1 MNRLEEKKRIHPWAG
16 VLFLAVLLIGQ
27 QVWAKVYSVQ
37 IGVFQ
42 KVQNAQ
48 QQFKRLEKSLPTN
61 LLDHLRIEKTGK
73 GYIVKVG
80 KFSDLEQ
87 AQTLLSAITPLSPDA
102 FIWKGDFIK
111 EQILKT
117 EKNPNPRCGSLFN

>member
-1 MNRLEEKKRIHPWAG
+1 MDKLKKMKRRLPWAG
-16 VLFLAVLLIGQ
+16 TLFLAVLLSGQ
-27 QVWAKVYSVQ
+27 EVRAGVYSVQ
-37 IGVFQ
+37 IGAFQ

-48 QQFKRLEKSLPTN
+48 RQVKLLEKSLPMN

-73 GYIVKVG
+73 AYIVKVG

-87 AQTLLSAITPLSPDA
+87 AQTLLSALTPLSPDA

-111 EQILKT
+111 EH
-117 EKNPNPRCGSLFN
+117 